1 MKTYAQQFTDQ
12 HNKLW
17 DLYNL
22 CYGDDS
28 NDLFDDLHDNLLYQ
42 LEGFNIPDDEITEYE
57 VKEITQLVNE
67 VEAYHKAVT
76 SAPQINWIYG

>member
-1 MKTYAQQFTDQ
+1 MQTYAQQFTKQ
-12 HNKLW
+12 HDKLW
-17 DLYNL
+17 DLYNK

-28 NDLFDDLHDNLLYQ
+28 NDIFDELHDQLLYQ
-42 LEGFNIPDDEITEYE
+42 VEGFNIPDDEVGEYE

-67 VEAYHKAVT
+67 VTAYYKAVT